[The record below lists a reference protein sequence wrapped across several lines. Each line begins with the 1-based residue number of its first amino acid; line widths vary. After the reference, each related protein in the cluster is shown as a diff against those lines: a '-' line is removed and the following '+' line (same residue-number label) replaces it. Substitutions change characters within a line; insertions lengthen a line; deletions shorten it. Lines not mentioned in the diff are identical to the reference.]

1 MADGAINQWYILK
14 PDPIPA
20 VAEATS
26 LVTSSLQAL
35 RSSLEA
41 LKLVAQIVSVNA
53 GVPDTAIATLN
64 NVLRGTL
71 AQVNALLT
79 GALTTSG
86 LYVLPIPLPKK
97 GLARLLNTTP
107 RVAAQNVNVNS
118 VPLENIYTRAKATNA
133 AILRASYTLQQ
144 IFDPSVLLLGGNA
157 YFLKTLSESLFDR
170 GDPMRPTFSRDSAWS
185 YSIFI
190 AGASDVTAILNM
202 GAYLDRL
209 LGLGTTAN
217 SSSTVRGLNNFVPSN
232 VQVRPSEQGEYAVVQ
247 WNHIP
252 SSALLDSY
260 DNSSL
265 VAKRWA
271 VIRATDPR
279 IRTAR
284 LVSDVF
290 STRVLTQGLRGN
302 YGAQVLYAQ
311 DYDGIIT
318 RFVDNTPLEQGVTY
332 YYAVAFAADIEPLWS
347 PESNVHGFVPNIATG
362 SVGTYY
368 IQPPATQPLNF
379 NRLSDWI
386 EYQRP
391 SRREDFQRNGI
402 SQAPDW
408 IRTPAV
414 GMIPAITRVV
424 DRIQEALNQVSS
436 ASENVTERANRYVE
450 FLQQEIDKLGTRIDS
465 LNNGV
470 AELQSV
476 FDVPNAGIAWTV
488 RTGTGDVGDFLT
500 SVVNAFET
508 REDPNRPPFDNGD
521 EFVLGVVLL
530 GVAPD
535 VTGLAALSTLF
546 TQLFGNGETDP
557 TFAGI
562 QSVQAQLAQIEN
574 QLLVELGE
582 DPAFITDNQSL
593 TFNDDMSPRDPGEGD
608 ASCG

>member
-1 MADGAINQWYILK
+1 MADGAVNQWQILQ
-14 PDPIPA
+14 PDPIPSLG
-20 VAEATS
+20 EATA
-26 LVTSSLQAL
+26 LITSSLQAL
-35 RSSLEA
+35 RNSLEA
-41 LKLVAQIVSVNA
+41 LKLATQILSVNA
-53 GVPDTAIATLN
+53 EVPDTAIATLN
-64 NVLRGTL
+64 NILRGTL
-71 AQVNALLT
+71 AQVNGLIT
-79 GALTTSG
+79 NALTTSG

-97 GLARLLNTTP
+97 GLARLLNIRP
-107 RVAAQNVNVNS
+107 QVAPQNPNVNN
-118 VPLENIYTRAKATNA
+118 VPLENIYTRAKAANA
-133 AILRASYTLQQ
+133 AVLRASYTLQQ
-144 IFDPSVLLLGGNA
+144 IFDPNVLLLGGNA

-170 GDPMRPTFSRDSAWS
+170 GDPMRPTFSQNSAWL

-232 VQVRPSEQGEYAVVQ
+232 VQVRPSEQGEFAVVQ

-252 SSALLDSY
+252 SSTLLDSY

-290 STRVLTQGLRGN
+290 NTRVLTQGLRGN
-302 YGAQVLYAQ
+302 YGAQVLYDQ

-318 RFVDNTPLEQGVTY
+318 RFVDNTALEPGVTY
-332 YYAVAFAADIEPLWS
+332 YYAVAFAADIEPVWS
-347 PESNVHGFVPNIATG
+347 PQSNVHRYIPNVAQGT
-362 SVGTYY
+362 VGTYY
-368 IQPPATQPLNF
+368 IQPPATQALNF

-408 IRTPAV
+408 IRTPSV
-414 GMIPAITRVV
+414 GMIPAVTRVI
-424 DRIQEALNQVSS
+424 DRIQEALNQASS
-436 ASENVTERANRYVE
+436 VSENATERANRYVE
-450 FLQQEIDKLGTRIDS
+450 FLQREIDRLGTRIDG
-465 LNNGV
+465 LNSGV

-476 FDVPNAGIAWTV
+476 FNVPNAGIAWTV

-500 SVVNAFET
+500 SVVSAFENQ
-508 REDPNRPPFDNGD
+508 EDPGRPPFDNGD
-521 EFVLGVVLL
+521 EFVVGVVILGVV
-530 GVAPD
+530 PD
-535 VTGLAALSTLF
+535 VTALAALSTLF

-562 QSVQAQLAQIEN
+562 QSVQTQLTQIEN

-582 DPAFITDNQSL
+582 SPEFITENQSL
-593 TFNDDMSPRDPGEGD
+593 TFNEDMTPRAPGEGD
-608 ASCG
+608 SSCG